1 MMYKKLFISFFIL
14 YLIVSN
20 LIIANVQIDGE
31 NNRQEYIPFLQD
43 SVNNYNSV
51 DKSFQLNDLST
62 LWRLSFDSIKMPNK
76 DGSMGLLGFYYLAR
90 VSPFFNGGIV
100 GYSAIRGNQ
109 GGLFVLGIEGDI
121 YCRLISKL
129 WIHSGLFVGGGGGKV
144 GTGNGSMMRSHIG
157 ISYDFERFK
166 VGANYSYVSFPD
178 SKIQGKQVSLSITIP
193 TQFYYTNPNFI
204 GKTINDLNMLKH
216 ISGSS
221 NIVFKHVYMG
231 IDVKNYFQKLATKNT
246 SGQVQDD
253 TIWLTGFELGRFLT
267 KNTYILLKTS
277 GAFKGNPHGYMD
289 FLAGIGYNY
298 PLIAQYLSLS
308 GKITAGSGGG
318 GHVETGGG
326 FLWETNIGLKLNFTP
341 NIAMQ
346 IDGGYLN
353 SPKGNLKA
361 ISLTSKLLYSIETA
375 SIVPT
380 KKSKNTDGIYTF
392 FSWAIRITNQ
402 VYRHPKRTH
411 NIANDNVHLICIK
424 FDKLLNNYIF
434 LTGQAHSAYSGNY
447 VGGYAAGL
455 VGIGIQSKAI
465 LNDQLKVN
473 AEMLI
478 GAGGGGHL
486 AIGQGTIAQSVVG
499 LTYNFNHYIGVRLST
514 GKVFA
519 LKDDLNNNVI
529 DLGLVINFAT
539 LIRSLN
545 H

>member
-100 GYSAIRGNQ
+100 GYSAIKGNQ

-411 NIANDNVHLICIK
+411 NIANDNVHLICVK

>member
-1 MMYKKLFISFFIL
+1 MDKKFLISFFIL
-14 YLIVSN
+14 HLIVPN
-20 LIIANVQIDGE
+20 LINENAQIYGE
-31 NNRQEYIPFLQD
+31 NNPREYIPFLQD
-43 SVNNYNSV
+43 SVNNYNSL
-51 DKSFQLNDLST
+51 DHSFQLNNLST
-62 LWRLSFDSIKMPNK
+62 LWRLSFDSIKMPDK
-76 DGSMGLLGFYYLAR
+76 DGSMGLLGFYYLAK
-90 VSPFFNGGIV
+90 VSPFFNGGIA
-100 GYSAIRGNQ
+100 GYSAISGNQ

-121 YCRLISKL
+121 YHRLISKL
-129 WIHSGLFVGGGGGKV
+129 LIHSGLFVGGGGKV

-157 ISYDFERFK
+157 ISYDFEQFK
-166 VGANYSYVSFPD
+166 VGANYSYVRFPD
-178 SKIQGKQVSLSITIP
+178 SRIQGKQVSLSITIP

-204 GKTINDLNMLKH
+204 GKTINGLNMLKH
-216 ISGSS
+216 ISSSS
-221 NIVFKHVYMG
+221 NIIFKRIYMG
-231 IDVKNYFQKLATKNT
+231 IIVKNYFQKLATKNT
-246 SGQVQDD
+246 SGEVQDD
-253 TIWLTGFELGRFLT
+253 TIWLTGFELGRFMT
-267 KNTYILLKTS
+267 KNSYILLKTS

-326 FLWETNIGLKLNFTP
+326 FLVETNIGLKLNFTP

-380 KKSKNTDGIYTF
+380 NKSRSAEGIYTF
-392 FSWAIRITNQ
+392 YTWAIRITNQ
-402 VYRHPKRTH
+402 VYRHPKRIH
-411 NIANDNVHLICIK
+411 NIANDNVHLICVK

-434 LTGQAHSAYSGNY
+434 LTGQAHSAHSGNY

-465 LNDQLKVN
+465 LNDQLKAN

-486 AIGQGTIAQSVVG
+486 AIGQGSIAQSVIG
-499 LTYNFNHYIGVRLST
+499 LTYNFNNYIGVRMST

-519 LKDDLNNNVI
+519 LKNDLNNNVI

-539 LIRSLN
+539 LVRSLN

>member
-1 MMYKKLFISFFIL
+1 MDKKLLISFFIL
-14 YLIVSN
+14 YLIVPN
-20 LIIANVQIDGE
+20 LINANVQIDGE

-43 SVNNYNSV
+43 SVNDYNNV
-51 DKSFQLNDLST
+51 DKSIQLNDLST
-62 LWRLSFDSIKMPNK
+62 LWRLSFDSIKMPDK
-76 DGSMGLLGFYYLAR
+76 DGSMGLLGFYYLAE

-121 YCRLISKL
+121 YRRLISKL

-204 GKTINDLNMLKH
+204 GKTINGLNMLKH
-216 ISGSS
+216 ISSSS
-221 NIVFKHVYMG
+221 NIIFKRIYMG
-231 IDVKNYFQKLATKNT
+231 IIVKNYFQKLATKNT
-246 SGQVQDD
+246 SGEVQDD
-253 TIWLTGFELGRFLT
+253 TIWLTGFELGRFMT
-267 KNTYILLKTS
+267 KNSYILLKTS

-326 FLWETNIGLKLNFTP
+326 FLVETNIGLKLNFSP

-411 NIANDNVHLICIK
+411 NIANDNVHLICVK

>member
-1 MMYKKLFISFFIL
+1 MYKKLFISFFIL

-361 ISLTSKLLYSIETA
+361 ISLTSKFLYSIETA

-392 FSWAIRITNQ
+392 YSWAIRITNQ

-411 NIANDNVHLICIK
+411 NIANDNVHLICVK

>member
-1 MMYKKLFISFFIL
+1 MDKKLLISFFIL
-14 YLIVSN
+14 YLIVPN
-20 LIIANVQIDGE
+20 LINANVQIDGE

-51 DKSFQLNDLST
+51 DKSIQLNDLST
-62 LWRLSFDSIKMPNK
+62 LWRLSFDSIKMPDK
-76 DGSMGLLGFYYLAR
+76 DGSMGLLGFYYLAK

-100 GYSAIRGNQ
+100 GYSAIKGNQ

-221 NIVFKHVYMG
+221 NIVFKHIYMG

-411 NIANDNVHLICIK
+411 NIANDNVHLICVK

-499 LTYNFNHYIGVRLST
+499 LTYNFNHYIGV
-514 GKVFA
+514 
-519 LKDDLNNNVI
+519 
-529 DLGLVINFAT
+529 
-539 LIRSLN
+539 
-545 H
+545 

>member
-1 MMYKKLFISFFIL
+1 MDKILLISFFIL
-14 YLIVSN
+14 YLIVPN
-20 LIIANVQIDGE
+20 LINANAQIDGE
-31 NNRQEYIPFLQD
+31 NNYLENIPFLQD
-43 SVNNYNSV
+43 SVNNYDSL
-51 DKSFQLNDLST
+51 DQSLQLNDLST
-62 LWRLSFDSIKMPNK
+62 LWRLSFDSIKMPDK
-76 DGSMGLLGFYYLAR
+76 DGSMGLLGFYYLAK
-90 VSPFFNGGIV
+90 VSPFIHGGIV
-100 GYSAIRGNQ
+100 GYSAISGNQ
-109 GGLFVLGIEGDI
+109 GGLFVLGIEGNI
-121 YCRLISKL
+121 YRRLISKL
-129 WIHSGLFVGGGGGKV
+129 LINYGLFVGGGGGKV
-144 GTGNGSMMRSHIG
+144 GTGNGSMMRSQIG
-157 ISYDFERFK
+157 LSYDFERFN

-178 SKIQGKQVSLSITIP
+178 SRIQGKQVGLSIAIP

-204 GKTINDLNMLKH
+204 GRTINDLSMLNH
-216 ISGSS
+216 SSS
-221 NIVFKHVYMG
+221 NIVFNRIYMG
-231 IDVKNYFQKLATKNT
+231 IIVKNYFQEVATKNT
-246 SGQVQDD
+246 FGEVQDN
-253 TIWLTGFELGRFLT
+253 TIWLTGFELGRFMT

-289 FLAGIGYNY
+289 FLAGVGYDY

-318 GHVETGGG
+318 GHVDTGGG
-326 FLWETNIGLKLNFTP
+326 FLVETNIGLKLNFTP

-380 KKSKNTDGIYTF
+380 YKSRSADGIYTF
-392 FSWAIRITNQ
+392 YTWAIRITNQ
-402 VYRHPKRTH
+402 VYRHPKRTQ
-411 NIANDNVHLICIK
+411 NIANDNVHLICVK

-455 VGIGIQSKAI
+455 VGVGIQSKTI
-465 LNDQLKVN
+465 FNDQVKAN

-486 AIGQGTIAQSVVG
+486 AIGQGAIAQSVFG
-499 LTYNFNHYIGVRLST
+499 ITYNFTNYFSLRMST
-514 GKVFA
+514 GKLFA
-519 LKDDLNNNVI
+519 LKDDLNNDII

-545 H
+545 Y

>member
-1 MMYKKLFISFFIL
+1 MMYKKLLISFFIL
-14 YLIVSN
+14 YLIMPN
-20 LIIANVQIDGE
+20 LINANVQIDGE

-76 DGSMGLLGFYYLAR
+76 DGSMGLLGFYYLAK

-100 GYSAIRGNQ
+100 GYSAIKGNQ

-361 ISLTSKLLYSIETA
+361 ISLTSKFLYSIETA

-392 FSWAIRITNQ
+392 YSWAIRITNQ

-411 NIANDNVHLICIK
+411 NIANDNVHLICVK

>member
-1 MMYKKLFISFFIL
+1 MDKKLLISFFVL
-14 YLIVSN
+14 YLIVPN
-20 LIIANVQIDGE
+20 LINANVQIDGE

-51 DKSFQLNDLST
+51 DKSIQLNDLST
-62 LWRLSFDSIKMPNK
+62 LWRLSFDSIKMPDK
-76 DGSMGLLGFYYLAR
+76 DRSMGLLGFYYLAK
-90 VSPFFNGGIV
+90 VSPYFNGGIV
-100 GYSAIRGNQ
+100 GYSAIKGNQ
-109 GGLFVLGIEGDI
+109 G
-121 YCRLISKL
+121 
-129 WIHSGLFVGGGGGKV
+129 GLFVGGGGGKV

-157 ISYDFERFK
+157 ISYDFEQFK
-166 VGANYSYVSFPD
+166 VGANYSYVRFPD
-178 SKIQGKQVSLSITIP
+178 SRIQGKQVSLSITIP

-221 NIVFKHVYMG
+221 NIVFKRIYMG
-231 IDVKNYFQKLATKNT
+231 IIIKNYFQKLATKNT
-246 SGQVQDD
+246 SGEVQDD
-253 TIWLTGFELGRFLT
+253 TIWLTGFELGRFMT
-267 KNTYILLKTS
+267 KNSYILLKTS

-326 FLWETNIGLKLNFTP
+326 FLVETNIGLKLNFTP

-380 KKSKNTDGIYTF
+380 NKSRSAEGIYTF
-392 FSWAIRITNQ
+392 YTWAIRITNQ
-402 VYRHPKRTH
+402 VYRHPKRIH
-411 NIANDNVHLICIK
+411 NIANDNVHLICVK

-465 LNDQLKVN
+465 LNDQLKAN

-486 AIGQGTIAQSVVG
+486 AIGQGSIAQSVIG
-499 LTYNFNHYIGVRLST
+499 LTYNFNNYIGVRMST

-519 LKDDLNNNVI
+519 LKNDLNNNVI

-539 LIRSLN
+539 LVRSLN

>member
-1 MMYKKLFISFFIL
+1 MDKKLLISFFIL
-14 YLIVSN
+14 YLIVPN
-20 LIIANVQIDGE
+20 LINANGQIDGE
-31 NNRQEYIPFLQD
+31 NNSREYIPFLQD
-43 SVNNYNSV
+43 SINDYHSV

-62 LWRLSFDSIKMPNK
+62 LWRLTFDSIKMPDK
-76 DGSMGLLGFYYLAR
+76 DGSMGLLGFYYLAKF
-90 VSPFFNGGIV
+90 SPLFNGGIV
-100 GYSAIRGNQ
+100 GYSAMRGNQ

-121 YCRLISKL
+121 YHRLISKL

-157 ISYDFERFK
+157 LSYDFERFK
-166 VGANYSYVSFPD
+166 LGANYSYVSFPD
-178 SKIQGKQVSLSITIP
+178 SRIQGKQVSLSITIP

-204 GKTINDLNMLKH
+204 GKTIDDLNMLKH
-216 ISGSS
+216 ISNSS
-221 NIVFKHVYMG
+221 NIVFDRIYMG
-231 IDVKNYFQKLATKNT
+231 IIVKNYFQKLATKNT
-246 SGQVQDD
+246 YGEVQDD
-253 TIWLTGFELGRFLT
+253 TIWLTGFELGRFMT

-289 FLAGIGYNY
+289 FLAGVGYNY
-298 PLIAQYLSLS
+298 PLITQYLSLS

-318 GHVETGGG
+318 GHVDSGGG
-326 FLWETNIGLKLNFTP
+326 FLVETIIGLKLNFTP

-380 KKSKNTDGIYTF
+380 YKSRSADGIYTF
-392 FSWAIRITNQ
+392 YTWAIRITNQ
-402 VYRHPKRTH
+402 VYRHPKRTQ

-455 VGIGIQSKAI
+455 VGVGIQSKAI
-465 LNDQLKVN
+465 LNDKLKAN

-486 AIGQGTIAQSVVG
+486 AIGQGAIAQSVFG
-499 LTYNFNHYIGVRLST
+499 LTYNFNNYFGVRLST
-514 GKVFA
+514 GELFA
-519 LKDDLNNNVI
+519 LKDDLNNNII

-545 H
+545 Y

>member
-1 MMYKKLFISFFIL
+1 MYKKLFISFFIL

-76 DGSMGLLGFYYLAR
+76 DGSMGLLGFYYLAK

-100 GYSAIRGNQ
+100 GYSAIKGNQ

-361 ISLTSKLLYSIETA
+361 ISLTSKFLYSIETA

-392 FSWAIRITNQ
+392 YSWAIRITNQ

-411 NIANDNVHLICIK
+411 NIANDNVHLICVK

>member
-326 FLWETNIGLKLNFTP
+326 FLLETNIGLKLNFTP

-361 ISLTSKLLYSIETA
+361 ISLTSKFLYSIETA

-392 FSWAIRITNQ
+392 YSWAIRITNQ

>member
-100 GYSAIRGNQ
+100 GYSAIKGNQ

-326 FLWETNIGLKLNFTP
+326 FLLETNIGLKLNFTP

-361 ISLTSKLLYSIETA
+361 ISLTSKFLYSIETA

-392 FSWAIRITNQ
+392 YSWAIRITNQ

-411 NIANDNVHLICIK
+411 NIANDNVHLICVK

>member
-1 MMYKKLFISFFIL
+1 MDKILLISFFIL
-14 YLIVSN
+14 YLILPN
-20 LIIANVQIDGE
+20 LTNANVQIDGE
-31 NNRQEYIPFLQD
+31 NNPQEYLPFLQD
-43 SVNNYNSV
+43 SVNDYHSV

-62 LWRLSFDSIKMPNK
+62 LWSLSFDSIEMPDK
-76 DGSMGLLGFYYLAR
+76 DGSMGLLGFSYLAE

-100 GYSAIRGNQ
+100 GYSAIKGNQ
-109 GGLFVLGIEGDI
+109 GGLFVLGIKGDI
-121 YCRLISKL
+121 YRRLIPKL

-157 ISYDFERFK
+157 ISYDFEQFK
-166 VGANYSYVSFPD
+166 VGANYSYVSFLD
-178 SKIQGKQVSLSITIP
+178 SRIQGKQVSLSITIP
-193 TQFYYTNPNFI
+193 TQFYYSNPNFI

-216 ISGSS
+216 ISSSS
-221 NIVFKHVYMG
+221 NVVFNRIYMG
-231 IDVKNYFQKLATKNT
+231 ILVKNYFQELATKNT
-246 SGQVQDD
+246 SGEVQDD
-253 TIWLTGFELGRFLT
+253 TIWLTGFELGRFIK
-267 KNTYILLKTS
+267 KNIYILLKTS

-326 FLWETNIGLKLNFTP
+326 LLVETNIGLTLNFTP
-341 NIAMQ
+341 NITMQ

-361 ISLTSKLLYSIETA
+361 ISLTSKLLYLIETA

-380 KKSKNTDGIYTF
+380 NKGKNAEGIYTF
-392 FSWAIRITNQ
+392 NTWAIRITNQ

-411 NIANDNVHLICIK
+411 NIANDNVHLICVK

-465 LNDQLKVN
+465 LNDKLKAN

-486 AIGQGTIAQSVVG
+486 AIGQGAIAQSVFG
-499 LTYNFNHYIGVRLST
+499 LTYNFNHYFGMRMST
-514 GKVFA
+514 GKLFA
-519 LKDDLNNNVI
+519 LKDDLKNNII

-545 H
+545 Y